1 MAPPHVLLVEDSRFL
16 STQVSD
22 RLATEY
28 DFLITT
34 VETAAAARDAVAQN
48 DIDCVLVN
56 NNLPDESGIAFAES
70 VDQSLPIILLTATTL
85 ESVAADAV
93 TAGVTEFIHKEHLAQ
108 GTMDVLANRI
118 HVAIRAAETPASE
131 IPPWTS

>member
-22 RLATEY
+22 RLGTEY

-34 VETAAAARDAVAQN
+34 VETAATARKAVAQN

-70 VDQSLPIILLTATTL
+70 VPQSLPIILLTATTL

-93 TAGVTEFIHKEHLAQ
+93 AAGVTEFVHKENLAQ

-118 HVAIRAAETPASE
+118 HVAIRAAETPAPE
-131 IPPWTS
+131 IPPWK